1 MILLCYFSYLS
12 APTKKITEM
21 VADQVAPSYW
31 VPNKDTE
38 VNKLLLI
45 YNKMNIFNLF
55 LKVCSS
61 CKLLFGVDYTK
72 HHCRGL
78 LAHNHIIKSYLIFLQ
93 HVAIF
98 SAIRAQRIALLFHC
112 SILKHLNVY
121 AILVIIDYNLK
132 HFHQYFKIIICILN
146 EQIWTNLKLAVL
158 TVQQVTAHP
167 VSILAIFICLISF
180 FFLMFYRSKFL

>member
-1 MILLCYFSYLS
+1 M
-12 APTKKITEM
+12 ITEM

-38 VNKLLLI
+38 VNKLRVVC
-45 YNKMNIFNLF
+45 NKMNIFNLF
-55 LKVCSS
+55 LKECSS
-61 CKLLFGVDYTK
+61 CKLLFGLDYTK

-78 LAHNHIIKSYLIFLQ
+78 FAHIHIIKSYIIFLQ
-93 HVAIF
+93 PAAIF

-121 AILVIIDYNLK
+121 AILVMINCNLK

-146 EQIWTNLKLAVL
+146 EHI
-158 TVQQVTAHP
+158 
-167 VSILAIFICLISF
+167 
-180 FFLMFYRSKFL
+180 